1 MNLYRITYTRSDMP
15 GYVGSTLKYASNEK
29 DVFKYLG
36 SKPDKKGYFRL
47 KRGGVAQLKDIKIEK

>member
-1 MNLYRITYTRSDMP
+1 MP
-15 GYVGSTLKYASNEK
+15 GYVGSTLKYASSEK

-47 KRGGVAQLKDIKIEK
+47 KRGGVALLKDIKIEK